1 VDDVAT
7 AYFMEAFYTHLRQDR
22 PKADALRL
30 AQQETRRAYPDPYF
44 WAGMVLVGAPH

>member
-1 VDDVAT
+1 
-7 AYFMEAFYTHLRQDR
+7 MEAFYTYLRQDM

-44 WAGMVLVGAPH
+44 WAGMVLVGAPR